1 MLQTARSSTPP
12 RPSRAA
18 MAVLLCA
25 SALTV
30 MANATIAPALPEL
43 RAAFAGVPDME
54 TLAGL
59 ILAMPSLLVIISA
72 AVLGWLSDRLGR
84 RAVLVI
90 CMVVY
95 AVGGASGFI
104 AGDLP
109 QILAGRGVL
118 GLGVAGTMTI
128 ASAYVA
134 DLWQGPARAHYMG
147 LQAGAANLGGIVF
160 VLLGGLLTG
169 LGWRFPFLLYLVGLP
184 LALAALAAL
193 PRPRRPLPAPERNSA
208 QAEIGAEQ
216 EIFPL
221 WRAAWIVP
229 LGLSMMTI
237 FYILPTRLP
246 FQMVELGITSPVAA
260 GFALAMVTLF
270 GLPGS
275 LGYGWLRNRLSV
287 LAIFGGSL
295 GFLGLGLIVIAVATE
310 AGAIF
315 GGAILCGIGFGAM
328 IPNLMNHFLSKV
340 PAGLRGRG
348 AGLVT
353 AAVFGGQFLSPL
365 ASGFALQA
373 MPLGTAFGVFG
384 AASLGLGLVFG
395 LASTL
400 VGSSEAPGA

>member
-1 MLQTARSSTPP
+1 MMQTARSSTPL
-12 RPSRAA
+12 RSSRAA

-43 RAAFAGVPDME
+43 RAAFVEVPDME

-72 AVLGWLSDRLGR
+72 GVLGWLSDRLGR
-84 RAVLVI
+84 RAVLAI

-118 GLGVAGTMTI
+118 GIGVAGTMTI

-193 PRPRRPLPAPERNSA
+193 PRRPLPSPEPNSA
-208 QAEIGAEQ
+208 QTEIGAE
-216 EIFPL
+216 EEVFPL

-246 FQMVELGITSPVAA
+246 FQMVALGITSPVAA

-295 GFLGLGLIVIAVATE
+295 AFLGLGLIVIAVATE

-340 PAGLRGRG
+340 PAELRGRG

-365 ASGFALQA
+365 ASGFTLQA

-395 LASTL
+395 LAATL
-400 VGSSEAPGA
+400 VGSSEPHGA